1 MSLFSRKKPKDLE
14 NQPMTTYSP
23 QPTQQEAVIDGIQRA
38 TDSFGGLIYNSEPAY
53 QPQVQQ
59 PQVAKPIQQIPQQ
72 VPMQPVQQVQ
82 QVQISQDAIVNAM
95 EELDKRLSLIE
106 SKLFRIGL

>member
-38 TDSFGGLIYNSEPAY
+38 TDSFGGLIYNSEPTY
-53 QPQVQQ
+53 QPQV
-59 PQVAKPIQQIPQQ
+59 PKPIQQIPQQ

-82 QVQISQDAIVNAM
+82 QEQISQDAIVNAM